1 MLEAVAILAGSILIC
16 LGTSYVI
23 ARIKLAVDAWREE
36 QDEE

>member
-16 LGTSYVI
+16 LGASYV
-23 ARIKLAVDAWREE
+23 AVKIKLAVDAWREE